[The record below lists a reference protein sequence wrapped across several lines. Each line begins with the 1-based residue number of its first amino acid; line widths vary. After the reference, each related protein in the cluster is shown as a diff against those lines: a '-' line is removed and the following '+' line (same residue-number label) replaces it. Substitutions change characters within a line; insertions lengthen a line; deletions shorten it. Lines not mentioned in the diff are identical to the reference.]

1 MSIDTRCP
9 FPSIVLLPKY
19 PFGVGCKKRTRSK
32 PRVPSSNPQ
41 VALFSSFPPSGLK
54 LLLYIGGR
62 GVQDGLKFE
71 ADSAKRR
78 LSPSWKTV
86 TRERRFF
93 EKKFLTEV
101 RFVREERMWQR
112 ERGEREREKEEGK
125 MCMSHKEERERE
137 RERDNDDRWNGGE
150 WTIIWSLKK
159 GGWKIFAEKAALCR
173 EWNVRYS
180 FL

>member
-1 MSIDTRCP
+1 MSFSFPLAYLSFEGCYFFQVVKNFLFVFEFTCRLIHVAPPLYCP
-9 FPSIVLLPKY
+9 P

-78 LSPSWKTV
+78 LSLENGDP
-86 TRERRFF
+86 R
-93 EKKFLTEV
+93 KKIF
-101 RFVREERMWQR
+101 REEIP
-112 ERGEREREKEEGK
+112 
-125 MCMSHKEERERE
+125 
-137 RERDNDDRWNGGE
+137 NG
-150 WTIIWSLKK
+150 S
-159 GGWKIFAEKAALCR
+159 
-173 EWNVRYS
+173 S
-180 FL
+180 FRP

>member
-1 MSIDTRCP
+1 MSFSFPLAYLSFEGCYFFQAAKNFLIRLRVHVSIVTRYP
-9 FPSIVLLPKY
+9 LPSIVLLPKY

-41 VALFSSFPPSGLK
+41 VALFFSFPPSRLK

-101 RFVREERMWQR
+101 RFVREERM
-112 ERGEREREKEEGK
+112 
-125 MCMSHKEERERE
+125 
-137 RERDNDDRWNGGE
+137 
-150 WTIIWSLKK
+150 
-159 GGWKIFAEKAALCR
+159 
-173 EWNVRYS
+173 
-180 FL
+180 

>member
-9 FPSIVLLPKY
+9 SPLLSSSLNILSELGVKNELVRSLAFLRATPKSPPS
-19 PFGVGCKKRTRSK
+19 
-32 PRVPSSNPQ
+32 
-41 VALFSSFPPSGLK
+41 PPSGLK

-101 RFVREERMWQR
+101 RFVREERM
-112 ERGEREREKEEGK
+112 
-125 MCMSHKEERERE
+125 
-137 RERDNDDRWNGGE
+137 
-150 WTIIWSLKK
+150 
-159 GGWKIFAEKAALCR
+159 
-173 EWNVRYS
+173 
-180 FL
+180 